1 MAERADLRRVAA
13 DPWRSLVAQNK
24 RDAPIYNIKAVA
36 RLTGVA
42 ADTLRRWES
51 RYGIMHPQRTPSG
64 YRMYSQHDVDT
75 IRWLK
80 ERVEEGLSISRAC
93 ELLRQEGDGA
103 LDQALP
109 PPVAGPVPAPPPGI
123 GSRPLN
129 ALVAELI
136 EAYRLA
142 DETAANKILN
152 DALALY
158 SLEQVINDLIFPS
171 LVEVGERWM
180 RADFSVAQEHF
191 ASALVRSR
199 LANLFH
205 SSPYYAAGPL
215 ILVACAPGELH
226 EIGAQVLA
234 LFLRRSGYRVVYL
247 GQNVPQESMISMIR
261 TLRPAL
267 ICCSASRSE
276 TAAHL
281 RHLAEAIHLM
291 RAESGW
297 AALLAFGG
305 AIFYQHPDLA
315 AKMGAAYL
323 GPDAST
329 AVQHVSTLL
338 NGLTPALSP
347 SRAHT

>member
-1 MAERADLRRVAA
+1 
-13 DPWRSLVAQNK
+13 VAQNK

-51 RYGIMHPQRTPSG
+51 RYGIMHPQRTAGG

-80 ERVEEGLSISRAC
+80 DRVEEGLSISRAC

-103 LDQALP
+103 WDR
-109 PPVAGPVPAPPPGI
+109 PAPPPAPGP
-123 GSRPLN
+123 GTPLGVGARPIS
-129 ALVAELI
+129 ALVEELLV
-136 EAYRLA
+136 AYHDT
-142 DETAANKILN
+142 DEHAANKILN

-158 SLEQVINDLIFPS
+158 SLEQVINELIYPS
-171 LVEVGERWM
+171 LTEVGDRWM
-180 RADFSVAQEHF
+180 RAEFTVAQEHF
-191 ASALVRSR
+191 ASALVRGR

-205 SSPYYAAGPL
+205 SSPYFAAGPL

-247 GQNVPQESMISMIR
+247 GQNVPDESLVSMVR

-267 ICCSASRSE
+267 VCCSASRAE
-276 TAAHL
+276 TAANL
-281 RHLAEAIHLM
+281 RYLAEAVQQM

-297 AALLAFGG
+297 APVLAFGG
-305 AIFYQHPDLA
+305 SVFNRHPDLA

-323 GPDAST
+323 GTDASA
-329 AVQHVSTLL
+329 AVEQVGALL
-338 NGLTPALSP
+338 GGTSNTTVPRPA
-347 SRAHT
+347 AV